1 MYSSIFQRLRNLI
14 IEVVDVKRYLITINT
29 YFEEDLD
36 LTKDDLSKLRKMIEN
51 EFDMSLPDNIFKE
64 FNTVGEIVGLIE
76 AELGR

>member
-14 IEVVDVKRYLITINT
+14 TEVVDVKRYLITINT
-29 YFEEDLD
+29 YFEEDLK
-36 LTKDDLSKLRKMIEN
+36 LTKDDLANLQKRIEN